1 MGEMVKKKWR
11 EESRKEWFSNTDQ
24 AQEISHEALNSGSFM
39 RMADSLES
47 IAKDKTRLEQDA
59 KYWKDSSK
67 RKDEEIKLLNN
78 KIRGF
83 KSRITTLS
91 GKIVKLGGNP

>member
-1 MGEMVKKKWR
+1 MGELVKKKWR
-11 EESRKEWFSNTDQ
+11 DESRKEWFSNADSSQ
-24 AQEISHEALNSGSFM
+24 PISNEQLNSGSFM

-47 IAKDKTRLEQDA
+47 IAKDKTRLEQEA

-83 KSRITTLS
+83 KSRITTLM
-91 GKIVKLGGNP
+91 GKITRLGGKP